1 MTDLTLF
8 FAPDTC
14 ARVSMIAL
22 EETGHPYETE
32 LIAFKR
38 GDHRSPRYLAINPKG
53 RVPTLLVNGRVLTEN
68 VAILLW
74 LATRFPG
81 AGLLPRHE
89 DAIEKAQVAADLA
102 YCAPGLHPI
111 VTRLRIPQYFCD
123 LPKAERRVF
132 QMAEA
137 AMRPNF
143 ALIDRRLSNQAWWYG
158 EHWSVVDAYINWIW
172 FRATGAGFDG
182 SDYQHF
188 ARHDERIRERP
199 SVEHALR
206 RSHEAAAEL
215 EAQGL
220 AVKFS
225 GEDAARAPTN

>member
-1 MTDLTLF
+1 
-8 FAPDTC
+8 
-14 ARVSMIAL
+14 V
-22 EETGHPYETE
+22 
-32 LIAFKR
+32 
-38 GDHRSPRYLAINPKG
+38 
-53 RVPTLLVNGRVLTEN
+53 V
-68 VAILLW
+68 
-74 LATRFPG
+74 
-81 AGLLPRHE
+81 
-89 DAIEKAQVAADLA
+89 ADLA
-102 YCAPGLHPI
+102 YCASGLHPI

-143 ALIDRRLSNQAWWYG
+143 ALIDRRLLNQAWWYG

-172 FRATGAGFDG
+172 FCATDVGFDG
-182 SDYQHF
+182 SDYQHL

-199 SVEHALR
+199 SVERALR
-206 RSHEAAAEL
+206 RNRAAEL

-225 GEDAARAPTN
+225 GEDAVRAPTN

>member
-1 MTDLTLF
+1 LST
-8 FAPDTC
+8 ARPDRERRYPAL
-14 ARVSMIAL
+14 ARYKIS
-22 EETGHPYETE
+22 
-32 LIAFKR
+32 
-38 GDHRSPRYLAINPKG
+38 
-53 RVPTLLVNGRVLTEN
+53 
-68 VAILLW
+68 
-74 LATRFPG
+74 G

-89 DAIEKAQVAADLA
+89 DAIEKAQVVADLA

-111 VTRLRIPQYFCD
+111 VTRFRIPQYFCD

-132 QMAEA
+132 AMAEA
-137 AMRPNF
+137 AIRPNF
-143 ALIDRRLSNQAWWYG
+143 ALIARRLSNRTWWYG
-158 EHWSVVDAYINWIW
+158 EHWSVVDAYLNWIW
-172 FRATGAGFDG
+172 FLATGAGFDR